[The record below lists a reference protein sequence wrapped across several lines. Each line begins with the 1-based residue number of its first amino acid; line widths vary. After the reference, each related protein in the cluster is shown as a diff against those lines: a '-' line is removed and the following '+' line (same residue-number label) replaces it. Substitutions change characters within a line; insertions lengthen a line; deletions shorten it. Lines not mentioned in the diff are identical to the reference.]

1 MNYSRACL
9 PAWLV
14 NRCDWDL
21 TMSCGEGRGEAASLD
36 TPASSERR
44 RWREEGGL
52 MLGLRVISTHCSCL
66 MTSLVHGDHKTGH
79 WR

>member
-1 MNYSRACL
+1 MKYSRACL

-52 MLGLRVISTHCSCL
+52 MLGLRVISTHCCCL

>member
-1 MNYSRACL
+1 MKYSRACL

-52 MLGLRVISTHCSCL
+52 MLGLRVISRHWCCL